1 MKGKISLPFRISG
14 AINGVLAL
22 AALAAVAGGIFY
34 GLYTIFR
41 DRVLPLFL
49 P

>member
-1 MKGKISLPFRISG
+1 MKSKPSLPFRISG

-22 AALAAVAGGIFY
+22 AALAAVVGGIFY
-34 GLYTIFR
+34 GLFTLIR
-41 DRVLPLFL
+41 DRVLPFFV